1 MTELFVFDRDGG
13 PLPETAALLLPEWRR
28 ARWEALKNEK
38 AREESLAAGLLFAAA
53 MKRRGLTGGE
63 MERVTLRP
71 AGKPVLTAGDDVW
84 FSLSH
89 SGRYVLC
96 AVSGRPVG
104 ADVQQVRETRRSLM
118 RRFHPAER
126 EWLSRQPE
134 DEQNAA
140 LFRLWTRK
148 EAWVKAVSDERMLSL
163 SEADVIHGL
172 PGLFFRDY
180 TLPGGYAA
188 ALCGE
193 TGPLPGL
200 TAVSRE
206 ELLAELMR

>member
-1 MTELFVFDRDGG
+1 MTEIFVFDRDGG
-13 PLPETAALLLPEWRR
+13 ELPETAARLLPLWRR
-28 ARWEALKNEK
+28 ERREALKNEK

-53 MKRRGLTGGE
+53 MKQRGLTDGE
-63 MERVTLRP
+63 MDRVTLRP
-71 AGKPVLTAGDDVW
+71 AGKPVLTARGDVW

-104 ADVQQVRETRRSLM
+104 ADVQQMRETRRSLM

-134 DEQNAA
+134 EERNAA

-180 TLPGGYAA
+180 MLPGGYAA

-200 TAVSRE
+200 TEVSWE